1 MEDVLT
7 VEVARQVDSLSAGG
21 GDVCT
26 ERCTVLRRDGGALE
40 ALLLGAA
47 PRVIQCLHSVGGP
60 FPRIGEIGPP
70 GAPIPSA

>member
-7 VEVARQVDSLSAGG
+7 VEVARQSGLAKRWG

-26 ERCTVLRRDGGALE
+26 ERCTVPRGDGHVLE
-40 ALLLGAA
+40 ALLLGTAQ
-47 PRVIQCLHSVGGP
+47 RVIQCLYSVGGP
-60 FPRIGEIGPP
+60 FPRIGEIGSP